1 MVLLLIRGDS
11 YEKIKNAL
19 ADVHRHAKLTIV
31 GKPRI
36 MVPEAADEIL
46 EYIVGNIKKPCK
58 KACLVKIE
66 ENAPRSIDRIRKIH
80 PPAHIV
86 ILSERHEPY
95 SFLIDDFPKMPMLKG
110 YYKSKAI
117 LDNED
122 EENGKKSEKS
132 EKNTKSKQKN
142 KGNKK

>member
-117 LDNED
+117 LDSED
-122 EENGKKSEKS
+122 EENNEKS